1 MVKRIFIV
9 DDEPGV
15 VLSVRRGLETL
26 DKDLIVVPFRSGK
39 KFFEFINENNKP
51 DLILLDIMMPDMSGW
66 EILKRIRSNPYL
78 EKIPVIFLTA
88 RKDYVAKNAGEFLAE
103 DYIEKP
109 FRIPELKERIDKI
122 LNANPKT

>member
-26 DKDLIVVPFRSGK
+26 DKDLIVVPFRSGE